1 MTRADLVDHPEIFPL
16 VDPVMGKPLSEFDLG
31 DMVFFLILSVRNKDK
46 LEKLKQMYPKH
57 FSETRNVVPISG
69 TLIGKELVKGKK
81 GEYYLVKVDLGEGLV
96 GKGLVPKSVKV
107 MADYSR
113 FQEKVSSM
121 ASGQQNWEKKLNEM
135 LNSEKPKEVERVETR
150 VSPVAKVGGS
160 DFLIA
165 FLITLLIIGILLI
178 ASYFFTL

>member
-1 MTRADLVDHPEIFPL
+1 
-16 VDPVMGKPLSEFDLG
+16 
-31 DMVFFLILSVRNKDK
+31 
-46 LEKLKQMYPKH
+46 
-57 FSETRNVVPISG
+57 
-69 TLIGKELVKGKK
+69 
-81 GEYYLVKVDLGEGLV
+81 VKVDLGEGLV